1 MRILS
6 LAQEIYDHARS
17 RCCSCILAAC
27 LTYCAIAAKDL
38 EVKTQYDFCSR
49 ILSLMK
55 SVTPNDGPGEVRTR
69 IAAPAATR
77 FNHYTMA
84 THNKNVISIDINIT
98 VNNLKLVLLH

>member
-1 MRILS
+1 VRILS

-27 LTYCAIAAKDL
+27 LAYCAIAAKDL

-49 ILSLMK
+49 ILSRMK
-55 SVTPNDGPGEVRTR
+55 SVTPNDGPDEVRTR
-69 IAAPAATR
+69 IADPVATR

-84 THNKNVISIDINIT
+84 THNKNVISIDKNIT

>member
-1 MRILS
+1 
-6 LAQEIYDHARS
+6 
-17 RCCSCILAAC
+17 
-27 LTYCAIAAKDL
+27 
-38 EVKTQYDFCSR
+38 
-49 ILSLMK
+49 MK

-98 VNNLKLVLLH
+98 VNNLKLFLLN